1 MISKGYSKGFLFK
14 GYFKVM
20 STSGD
25 SSSERN
31 TKVYKLRSRKNFPSW
46 KQKTL
51 STASSKGF
59 KRFLLEDV
67 KIKSE
72 AELDQKKAGYVE
84 NV

>member
-1 MISKGYSKGFLFK
+1 
-14 GYFKVM
+14 M
-20 STSGD
+20 STSSD

-31 TKVYKLRSRKNFPSW
+31 TKVCKLRSRKNFPHW